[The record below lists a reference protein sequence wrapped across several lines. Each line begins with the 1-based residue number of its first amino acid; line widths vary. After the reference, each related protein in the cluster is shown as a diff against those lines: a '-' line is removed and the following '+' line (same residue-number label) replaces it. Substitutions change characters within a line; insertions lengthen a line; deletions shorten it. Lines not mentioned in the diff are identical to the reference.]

1 VLVRA
6 NFSPD
11 GEDRLL
17 REATKVDK
25 LAVLVDLGKG
35 STISLSDCDKFST
48 IGRTKI
54 SMALEIV
61 VVDLDMSVSW

>member
-1 VLVRA
+1 LNTMTASFGANDHVVLVRA

-48 IGRTKI
+48 IGRGPTPR
-54 SMALEIV
+54 
-61 VVDLDMSVSW
+61 